1 MVKLTIYFIT
11 AAICAI
17 CGAFVHAEEGMN
29 SGKPPETGKELQE
42 RLEYFEQSNHK
53 VAVING
59 EYVTYMDVRKRIEV
73 AVRMYMQEDPVN
85 YVQKA
90 NQLFAN
96 TVLELSRRKLLTQAA
111 DKEGISVSK
120 EDVDELVNKKVKE
133 LNGYENFIE
142 AIAQQGK
149 TEQDVRKEFETDL
162 KVRKLVLS
170 RMGNIPKDSSAS
182 ILKIDVYVS
191 PQEIKDYYKANEG
204 KFVDKKK
211 AKMRYIVLK
220 FTNDEEKKSARE
232 LGESIIRQ
240 LNDGVDFAALAKLY
254 SDFKAEESGERDWI
268 VVDTFF
274 PEIRIKVEKMNVG
287 EHSDLI
293 ETDGSYRIFK
303 LEGITEERKK
313 SFVES
318 EDSIKIMLSNKK
330 YEEALAEMC
339 SHLLKGAV
347 IWPEDLFSRNRKK

>member
-1 MVKLTIYFIT
+1 MT
-11 AAICAI
+11 AVICALY
-17 CGAFVHAEEGMN
+17 GAFVYAEDGMN
-29 SGKPPETGKELQE
+29 AGRPSESEEELQT

-59 EYVTYMDVRKRIEV
+59 EYVTYMDVRKRIDV
-73 AVRMYMQEDPVN
+73 AVRMYMLEDPVN
-85 YVQKA
+85 YEQKA

-96 TVLELSRRKLLTQAA
+96 TLLDLSRRKLLTQAA
-111 DKEGISVSK
+111 DKEGLSVSK
-120 EDVDELVNKKVKE
+120 EDVDELINKKVKE

-142 AIAQQGK
+142 AIAQQGR

-162 KVRKLVLS
+162 KIRKLVLS
-170 RMGNIPKDSSAS
+170 RMGNIPKDSPVS

-191 PQEIKDYYKANEG
+191 PQEIKDYYKANEE

-220 FTNDEEKKSARE
+220 FTNDEEKKKARE

-240 LNDGVDFAALAKLY
+240 LKDGVDFAALAKLY
-254 SDFKAEESGERDWI
+254 SDFKAEDSGARDW
-268 VVDTFF
+268 VVIDTFF
-274 PEIRIKVEKMNVG
+274 PEIRSRVEKMNVG
-287 EHSDLI
+287 EYSDLI
-293 ETDGSYRIFK
+293 ETDGSYRLFK
-303 LEGITEERKK
+303 LEGVTEERKK

-318 EDSIKIMLSNKK
+318 EDSIRNMLSGKK

-347 IWPEDLFSRNRKK
+347 IWPEDLFTRNRKK